1 MTPEQKKLFDSL
13 EKGSIQEVAQV
24 KELSLNDRV
33 LIVDSLNIFL
43 RAFTVIRHLNPS
55 GNHIGGLTGFLRT
68 LSKVVNLVRPTRV
81 ILVFDGKGASTNKKY
96 LYPEYKANRGI
107 RRVTNW
113 DIFEDQSQESEAIT
127 NQIVRLI
134 DYLKCLPVDL
144 LSIEKIEADDVIGY
158 MATKFDKDVTIVSGD
173 RDFLQLVSDKITV
186 YSPTKDKFY
195 TPKLVLKEYLC
206 TPINFLMQKVLKGD
220 SGDNVPGVKGLAEKT
235 IVKLYPELAED
246 EAVTLDQ
253 IVEKAKVTDG
263 KGYINIKNFEY
274 QLRINEKL
282 MDLTNPNVPEDS
294 QLIINNVM
302 ENPSKNLDTK
312 MFLKLY
318 EDDQLGGSINNPQ
331 NWLFTN
337 FHNLSKYKQL

>member
-1 MTPEQKKLFDSL
+1 MMTQEDEQISMKRQFVWL
-13 EKGSIQEVAQV
+13 
-24 KELSLNDRV
+24 
-33 LIVDSLNIFL
+33 
-43 RAFTVIRHLNPS
+43 
-55 GNHIGGLTGFLRT
+55 
-68 LSKVVNLVRPTRV
+68 
-81 ILVFDGKGASTNKKY
+81 
-96 LYPEYKANRGI
+96 
-107 RRVTNW
+107 
-113 DIFEDQSQESEAIT
+113 
-127 NQIVRLI
+127 
-134 DYLKCLPVDL
+134 VDL
-144 LSIEKIEADDVIGY
+144 LDSLPITTMIYDGIEADDVIGY

-195 TPKLVLKEYLC
+195 TPKMVLKEYLC

-253 IVEKAKVTDG
+253 IVEKAKVTEG
-263 KGYINIKNFEY
+263 KGYFNIKNFEY

-294 QLIINNVM
+294 QLVINNVM

-337 FHNLSKYKQL
+337 FHNLQNFT